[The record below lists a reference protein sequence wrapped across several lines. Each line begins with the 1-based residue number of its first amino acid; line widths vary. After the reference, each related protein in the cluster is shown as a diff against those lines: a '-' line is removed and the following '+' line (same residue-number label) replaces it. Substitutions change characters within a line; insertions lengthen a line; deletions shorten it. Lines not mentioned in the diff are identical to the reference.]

1 MMLIYESNQ
10 TKNETYIE
18 SRTYLDIKSGI
29 LTFYQYTFKHNKV
42 INTNCVEI
50 PLKQFGLISKSVLK
64 SYLLLGKSG

>member
-10 TKNETYIE
+10 TNNETYIE

-29 LTFYQYTFKHNKV
+29 LRFYQYTFKHNKV

-50 PLKQFGLISKSVLK
+50 PIKQFSLIAKSLVK
-64 SYLLLGKSG
+64 SYIVMK

>member
-10 TKNETYIE
+10 TNNETYIE

-50 PLKQFGLISKSVLK
+50 PIKQFSLIAKSLVQ
-64 SYLLLGKSG
+64 SYILTK